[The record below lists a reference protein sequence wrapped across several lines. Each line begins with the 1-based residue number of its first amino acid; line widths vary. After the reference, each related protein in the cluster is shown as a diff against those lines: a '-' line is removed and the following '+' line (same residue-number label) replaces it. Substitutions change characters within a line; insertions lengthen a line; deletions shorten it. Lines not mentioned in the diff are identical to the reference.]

1 MKTNIFSQIKKKGF
15 GHTLLGVFMV
25 LSLILQNVAY
35 VQYAYANTDDS
46 SVSLASSS
54 IEESHDASGSHE
66 SEKHDEEREAHSND
80 ETVVVSASHE
90 ELEDSDEVR
99 RDGDEHEEGEKKEG
113 DDKDGRDSSDR
124 HDDKKGGD
132 HEDSDIGTIK
142 DMFHDMNGAKPAV
155 TIVATKIVCDQES
168 KLPNWGLGGPDITA
182 QTATDYVAA
191 HAGCALTPDWNF
203 QWGYSS
209 VKDLGGNFIG
219 IADGS
224 NGAGSNT
231 GTGLSDWKT
240 FGTTNT
246 SGVAS
251 TKIYDLQGSPKI
263 WVREVMKDG
272 YVPFSY
278 DPSHSINDNNV
289 SAEMYCNSDVLNY
302 DNYDYIASPAFG
314 ATYYCVAFNAHKVVP
329 PPVVSVSC
337 PFTAAIGTYVVDYGI
352 ARKIVS
358 NGSHADAN
366 ITKDINIPVGTYEV
380 ALFSYDVSA
389 TRSTESQPKE
399 QWYLRLHNASTLVT
413 TSSAISD
420 LPDNVSSTS
429 LTQNVGDVVIN
440 TPVTMVMAKHAA
452 WSDTSSSNDLYP
464 VCAQLKLKTNSVN
477 QAPVITVVGTNP
489 ATTTQDAAY
498 VDLSATVFDSE
509 DGVITNK
516 LVASG
521 TVNTHILGTYT
532 ITYNAT
538 DSQNLAA
545 ETKTRTVTVVAK
557 PTCAA
562 TNTCPVNTPP
572 VITVLGLN
580 PLTVEVNTVFT
591 DLGATALDLED
602 GAITPSATGTVNTA
616 VIGSYTITYNA
627 TDSQGATAT
636 PKIRTVNVVPVGTP
650 INQKPEITLLGDI
663 VMQLVV
669 GTTFTDPSATVLDLE
684 DGVITNK
691 LVATGTVD
699 ANTIGSYTITYNATD
714 SKNLAAD
721 TKTRTVN
728 VVAAPTTGCTSNCG
742 GGGST
747 VFDYPGC
754 TNPAATNYNRLANKD
769 DGSCSYPG
777 GGGGGSVPLSITN
790 EKLVVTGTTSVTVT
804 WNTNLPSDSRVVYG
818 MGSVGTLSAKPSY
831 GYPLTTAT
839 DTTNVYNHSMVINGI
854 PSAIATYYRPISSN
868 VAETVVGIELSR
880 TPDVATGTPL
890 ACEYLKEYMRM
901 GINNNPAEVTKL
913 QLFLKNYDNAS
924 NLQVTGFF
932 DITTDVAVRSFQ
944 DKYKKDVLEAWN
956 LPSNTGYVYYT
967 TKKKINE
974 IYCQREFPLSADQS
988 AEIASFRALIERVN
1002 TIGSTVGSDILPI
1015 VGTNKT
1021 QGSGSTGSVAG
1032 AATTK
1037 TTPVTVSVTPG
1048 YAALDANAK
1057 KATAGDTEKPETRGR
1072 IAIAD
1077 LLATAPSIAEDVTS
1091 GTVTGDD
1098 ENMENGTT
1106 TNTGTV
1112 AGTSTKK
1119 SLLASVANS
1128 LNARFNQCSPTTMYF
1143 TLIFLV
1149 LALIFATLYFRKPKS
1164 EVVEAEVL

>member
-46 SVSLASSS
+46 SVVSISSNA
-54 IEESHDASGSHE
+54 EESQGVSVSQE
-66 SEKHDEEREAHSND
+66 SEKHDEDQESQASG
-80 ETVVVSASHE
+80 ETVDVSASREEHE
-90 ELEDSDEVR
+90 GGDEVR
-99 RDGDEHEEGEKKEG
+99 RDGDEHEEGDKSNG
-113 DDKDGRDSSDR
+113 DDKDDSSKQDEDR
-124 HDDKKGGD
+124 YSHEDGD

-142 DMFHDMNGAKPAV
+142 DMFHDMNGSKPAV
-155 TIVATKIVCDQES
+155 TIVATKVVCDQES

-314 ATYYCVAFNAHKVVP
+314 ATYYCVAFNAAK
-329 PPVVSVSC
+329 PV
-337 PFTAAIGTYVVDYGI
+337 I
-352 ARKIVS
+352 
-358 NGSHADAN
+358 H
-366 ITKDINIPVGTYEV
+366 
-380 ALFSYDVSA
+380 
-389 TRSTESQPKE
+389 
-399 QWYLRLHNASTLVT
+399 
-413 TSSAISD
+413 
-420 LPDNVSSTS
+420 
-429 LTQNVGDVVIN
+429 
-440 TPVTMVMAKHAA
+440 
-452 WSDTSSSNDLYP
+452 
-464 VCAQLKLKTNSVN
+464 VN
-477 QAPVITVVGTNP
+477 QAPVITIVGTNP

-1037 TTPVTVSVTPG
+1037 NTPVTVSVTPD

-1057 KATAGDTEKPETRGR
+1057 KTTAGDTEKPETRGR

-1098 ENMENGTT
+1098 ENMENGTAT
-1106 TNTGTV
+1106 DTGTV